1 MIPKIVLIATVLAG
15 LVPAA
20 PVRAHQPQASL
31 EARLQAIAEEGPD
44 ALRQFIF
51 RTRTIYA
58 LDFASWFR
66 PGRHDDRA
74 RLEPDGAWSGLPSP
88 EADVGA
94 WIEAAGYASPEPHA
108 GRD

>member
-31 EARLQAIAEEGPD
+31 EARVQAIAEDGPD

-58 LDFASWFR
+58 LDFAAWVR
-66 PGRHDDRA
+66 PDRRDDRA
-74 RLEPDGAWSGLPSP
+74 RLQADGAWSGVPSP
-88 EADVGA
+88 EADIGA
-94 WIEAAGYASPEPHA
+94 WIEAAGYPSPELHA